1 VVAASLMVGSLL
13 AADDPPQNQ
22 NPASS
27 TARPATDPAPVGSPI
42 GPVPVGP
49 APVGPAPVGPA
60 PVDPAPVDPAPVDP
74 APVGPA
80 TTPSSSA
87 VQPGTVESSLY
98 DSLLMAGKTQ
108 DQFHPF
114 TPKERL
120 NVYVK
125 DFISPFHF
133 FFAGAQA
140 GITQW
145 QDTPHE
151 WGQGASGY
159 GLRYGNYYGYETIS
173 DVLQMFGED
182 ILHED
187 NYYYGSGYHGF
198 WKRTKYALKSSVL
211 ARGADGT
218 QHFSFSQ
225 LGSTAGAAFISRI
238 WQPRSTGSAGDG
250 AVSFG
255 IAMGTNAG
263 INVAREFM
271 PDVVRHIFRRGQG
284 SHP

>member
-1 VVAASLMVGSLL
+1 MVAVVAASLVVGPLL

-22 NPASS
+22 GPPSTTASS
-27 TARPATDPAPVGSPI
+27 TTDPAPPD
-42 GPVPVGP
+42 PAPPDPTPVGP
-49 APVGPAPVGPA
+49 ATTPVA
-60 PVDPAPVDPAPVDP
+60 
-74 APVGPA
+74 PA

-87 VQPGTVESSLY
+87 AQPSTVESSLY

>member
-1 VVAASLMVGSLL
+1 MHPTSLRTFVVVAASFIVGPLL

-22 NPASS
+22 DPASS
-27 TARPATDPAPVGSPI
+27 TVRPAA
-42 GPVPVGP
+42 
-49 APVGPAPVGPA
+49 
-60 PVDPAPVDPAPVDP
+60 DPAPVDP

-80 TTPSSSA
+80 TTPATTPSSSA
-87 VQPGTVESSLY
+87 PQPGAVESSLY
-98 DSLLMAGKTQ
+98 NSLLMAGKTQ

-120 NVYVK
+120 KVYGK

-133 FFAGAQA
+133 IFAGAQA

-145 QDTPHE
+145 QDSPHE
-151 WGQGASGY
+151 WGQGAGAY
-159 GLRYGNYYGYETIS
+159 WTRYGNYYGYETIA

-198 WKRTKYALKSSVL
+198 WKRTKYAVKSSVL

-238 WQPRSTGSAGDG
+238 WQPHSTGSAGDG

-263 INVAREFM
+263 INVVREFM
-271 PDVVRHIFRRGQG
+271 PDIVRHVLRRGEA
-284 SHP
+284 SH